1 MTNERDAAD
10 DQWFGDMMILQVL
23 ADSATVND
31 QEREVLQRWLAA
43 AERPS
48 QAAAQEPKIN
58 YSVLHEWA
66 EDWNI
71 DYNGLCRTVR
81 SAVAAPAAGVTSRP
95 KVLHRMQY
103 RFRPAD
109 KHYAKDDFDLYE
121 PDADCPNCIPVVI
134 VREDEFVRAFAM
146 AGAGCSANHIY
157 AGIHPDD
164 LHVPDASGVDT
175 SRGGEQ

>member
-81 SAVAAPAAGVTSRP
+81 AAVAAPLDAATARDAARYRWLTDDHADP
-95 KVLHRMQY
+95 ATREKCRELLYRM
-103 RFRPAD
+103 PVMS
-109 KHYAKDDFDLYE
+109 YAAASNAID
-121 PDADCPNCIPVVI
+121 I
-134 VREDEFVRAFAM
+134 AM
-146 AGAGCSANHIY
+146 QEGA
-157 AGIHPDD
+157 
-164 LHVPDASGVDT
+164 
-175 SRGGEQ
+175 EE